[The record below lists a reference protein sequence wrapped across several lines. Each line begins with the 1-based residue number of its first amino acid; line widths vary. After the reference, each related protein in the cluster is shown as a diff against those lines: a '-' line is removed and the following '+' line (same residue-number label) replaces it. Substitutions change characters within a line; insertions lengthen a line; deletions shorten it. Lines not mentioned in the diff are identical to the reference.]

1 MVRPLVEGVGKRLV
15 RIDAVLGGFDDAL
28 ETGVLDTL
36 KNLLD
41 DFEFNEEKLKE
52 EEAIKSVLRESMSEG
67 PVELFQQ
74 RQFFIVEYDAMSVT
88 TQVSEDSKTVTIAV
102 QGGFDFNVHKDFR
115 NACRSFENPG
125 ATYVIDMSAVTYMD
139 TSALGMLLVLRKR
152 VGGAAAAISIKNCS
166 SEIRKILDISNFGK
180 LFRFS

>member
-1 MVRPLVEGVGKRLV
+1 MEGVGKRLV

-36 KNLLD
+36 KNLVD
-41 DFEFNEEKLKE
+41 DFEFKE
-52 EEAIKSVLRESMSEG
+52 EDAIKGVLRGSMSEG

-115 NACRSFENPG
+115 NACRSFEDPG